1 MSHANRLAELRQ
13 RINQAFTQA
22 EPQAIYGLIATLGDY
37 DSQAIGACSQALI
50 AAVRAEHKQPGI
62 FDAFLHE
69 YSLNSDEGIV
79 LMSIAEAL
87 LRIPDSDTQNLFL
100 HDKLADADWSSHW
113 LHSESVAVNLASGG
127 LWMSGKMEALIRQR
141 VFAGL
146 LSRLGEPLIRTAIK
160 QAMQQMAE
168 HFVIAEDITTA
179 VEQAGRNPAYRYS
192 FDMLG
197 EAALTEDDAERYF
210 AAYRHAIV
218 TLAESA
224 NADLFANPGISIK
237 LSALYPRYEPLQYRY
252 AVPAISSK
260 LLALA
265 KQARAA
271 NISVTVDAEEA
282 ERLDMSLDIFA
293 AVYNDTALTGWP
305 GLGLAVQA
313 YQKRALAVID
323 WLAALAET
331 QQRSIP
337 IRLVKGAYWDSEI
350 KRAQENGWDDYPV
363 FTRKAATD
371 LSYLACARLIL
382 SRPEAFY
389 PQFATHNAHSVAA
402 ICEFG
407 KGHPGFEFQRLH
419 GMGSALYD
427 ELLIINPAPKYR
439 RSRAGGSPAAIL
451 DSRLHGNDESREFKG
466 RVNKQKQTHC
476 RIYAPVGSYRDL
488 LPYLVRRLLENG
500 ANTSFIN
507 QIENPAI
514 SAATLS
520 ADPLIQLNNVESKPL
535 AAPGDLFGKQR
546 KNARGLN
553 LSDPAVLQQL
563 QEDLAAMAERTW
575 QAAPIV
581 AGQQMPG
588 ERQPIYSPHDQ
599 QHLAGELVCSSPS
612 DIEQAL
618 RHASNAFED
627 WRLCPVEIRAGY
639 LNKAADLLEQQRTE
653 LLALCSREGG
663 RTLRDALA
671 EVREAVDLCR
681 YYAACAVEQFARP
694 RRLPGPTGEENLL
707 YQLGRGVFVCISPW
721 NFPMAI
727 FIGQIAAA
735 LVAGNTVIAKPA
747 LQTSLTAMA
756 CLRLLHRAGVPE
768 QVLQFLPGDGAEIGR
783 QLLSD
788 KRVAGVAFTG
798 SSATAQ
804 LINRQ
809 LANRNAAIASLI
821 AETGGQNVMIADS
834 SAHQEQLVADALHSA
849 FNSAGQRCSA
859 LRVLFLPVETADSII
874 ARLIGAMRLLRLGS
888 PLDMATDIGPIID
901 RRALNAL
908 HRHVEIL
915 KREAK
920 LLYQLPLPDGLAN
933 GCFFPPTLAEI
944 PALSLLEH
952 EVFGPILHI
961 VRYQANEL
969 AKVVEAIN
977 TTGYGLTLGIH
988 SRIDANMRYIRQ
1000 HARVGNI
1007 YINRNMIGAVVG
1019 VQPFGGMGLSGTGP
1033 KAGGPNYLQRFA
1045 NEQTL
1050 TTNLTAIGG
1059 NPWLLRK

>member
-1 MSHANRLAELRQ
+1 MNHANRLAELRQ
-13 RINQAFTQA
+13 RIDQVFTQT
-22 EPQAIYGLIATLGDY
+22 EPLAISRLIATLGDY

-50 AAVRAEHKQPGI
+50 AAVRAKHRHPGI
-62 FDAFLHE
+62 FAAFLHE

-100 HDKLADADWSSHW
+100 RDKLADADWHSHW
-113 LHSESVAVNLASGG
+113 LHSDSAAVNLASGG
-127 LWMSGKMEALIRQR
+127 LWISGKMEALVQQR
-141 VFAGL
+141 VFAGV

-179 VEQAGRNPAYRYS
+179 TEQAGRNPAYRYS

-210 AAYRHAIV
+210 AAYRHAIA

-224 NADLFANPGISIK
+224 EADLFANPGISIK
-237 LSALYPRYEPLQYRY
+237 LSALYPRYEPLQHRF

-265 KQARAA
+265 KLARAT

-293 AVYNDTALTGWP
+293 AVLNDTALAGWP
-305 GLGLAVQA
+305 GFGLAVQA
-313 YQKRALAVID
+313 YQKRAVVVIE
-323 WLAALAET
+323 WLTALAET
-331 QQRSIP
+331 QQRTIP

-371 LSYLACARLIL
+371 LSYLTCARLIL
-382 SRPEAFY
+382 SRPQAFY

-402 ICEFG
+402 VCEFG
-407 KGHPGFEFQRLH
+407 KNHPGFEFQRLH

-427 ELLIINPAPKYR
+427 ELFNQRLINC
-439 RSRAGGSPAAIL
+439 
-451 DSRLHGNDESREFKG
+451 
-466 RVNKQKQTHC
+466 RV
-476 RIYAPVGSYRDL
+476 YAPVGSYRDL

-507 QIENPAI
+507 QIENPAL
-514 SAATLS
+514 SAAMLS
-520 ADPLIQLNNVESKPL
+520 GDPLVQLNQVDSEPL
-535 AAPGDLFGKQR
+535 AVPSELLGKQR
-546 KNARGLN
+546 RNSQGLN
-553 LSDPAVLQQL
+553 LSNPAVLQQL
-563 QEDLAAMAERTW
+563 QQDLAARSHRSW
-575 QAAPIV
+575 QAAPLI
-581 AGQQMPG
+581 AGQQVRG
-588 ERQPIYSPHDQ
+588 EPHPVYSPHDR
-599 QHLAGELVCSSPS
+599 HSLIGEVVFSSAN
-612 DIEQAL
+612 DIDQAMQVTT
-618 RHASNAFED
+618 SAFNG
-627 WRLCPVEIRAGY
+627 WRLCPVETRAGY
-639 LNKAADLLEQQRTE
+639 LRKAADLLEQQRLEFVT
-653 LLALCSREGG
+653 LCVREGG
-663 RTLRDALA
+663 RTVRDSLT

-681 YYAACAVEQFARP
+681 YYAACAVEQFAQP
-694 RRLPGPTGEENLL
+694 QHLPGPTGEDN
-707 YQLGRGVFVCISPW
+707 QLFHFGRGVFVCISPW
-721 NFPMAI
+721 NFPIAI

-747 LQTSLTAMA
+747 LQTSLTGMA
-756 CLRLLHRAGVPE
+756 CVHLFHEAGIPE
-768 QVLQFLPGDGAEIGR
+768 NVLQFLPGDGAEIGR
-783 QLLSD
+783 HLLSD
-788 KRVAGVAFTG
+788 ERVAGVAFTG

-804 LINRQ
+804 HINRQ
-809 LANRNAAIASLI
+809 LASRNGAIATLI

-834 SAHQEQLVADALHSA
+834 SAHQEQLVADVLQSA

-859 LRVLFLPVETADSII
+859 LRVLFLPAETADSVI
-874 ARLIGAMRLLRLGS
+874 ARLIGAMRLLRIGS
-888 PLDMATDIGPIID
+888 PLDIASDVGPIID
-901 RRALNAL
+901 QRALTAL
-908 HRHVEIL
+908 LNHIEKL
-915 KREAK
+915 KCEAK
-920 LLYQLPLPDGLAN
+920 LLYQSPLSDDQAN
-933 GCFFPPTLAEI
+933 GWFFPPTLAEI
-944 PALSLLEH
+944 PALSLLEN

-961 VRYQANEL
+961 IRYPANEL
-969 AKVVEAIN
+969 AKAVEAIN
-977 TTGYGLTLGIH
+977 ATGYGLTLGIH
-988 SRIDANMRYIRQ
+988 SRINANMRYIQQ

-1007 YINRNMIGAVVG
+1007 YTNRNIIGAVVG

>member
-1 MSHANRLAELRQ
+1 MSNANRLAELRQ
-13 RINQAFTQA
+13 RINQVFTQA
-22 EPQAIYGLIATLGDY
+22 EPQAISGLIATLGDY
-37 DSQAIGACSQALI
+37 DSQAIGASSQALI
-50 AAVRAEHKQPGI
+50 EGVRTKHKQPSI
-62 FDAFLHE
+62 FEAFLHE
-69 YSLNSDEGIV
+69 YSLSSDEGIV

-100 HDKLADADWSSHW
+100 RDKLADADWYSHW
-113 LHSESVAVNLASGG
+113 LHSDSVAVNLASSA

-141 VFAGL
+141 VFASL
-146 LSRLGEPLIRTAIK
+146 LSRLGEPLVRTAIK
-160 QAMQQMAE
+160 QAMQQMAQ
-168 HFVIAEDITTA
+168 HFVIAEDITNA
-179 VEQAGRNPAYRYS
+179 IAQAGRNPAYRYS

-224 NADLFANPGISIK
+224 DADLFANPGISIK
-237 LSALYPRYEPLQYRY
+237 LSALYPRYEPLQHRY

-260 LLALA
+260 LLALV
-265 KQARAA
+265 KLARAA

-293 AVYNDTALTGWP
+293 AVFNDTALAGWP
-305 GLGLAVQA
+305 GFGLAVQA
-313 YQKRALAVID
+313 YQKRAVTVIE
-323 WLAALAET
+323 WLATVAEL
-331 QQRSIP
+331 QQRLIP

-363 FTRKAATD
+363 FSRKAASD

-382 SRPEAFY
+382 SKPQAFY
-389 PQFATHNAHSVAA
+389 PQFATHNAYSVAA

-427 ELLIINPAPKYR
+427 ELLNQRPIKC
-439 RSRAGGSPAAIL
+439 
-451 DSRLHGNDESREFKG
+451 
-466 RVNKQKQTHC
+466 RV
-476 RIYAPVGSYRDL
+476 YAPVGNYRDL

-507 QIENPAI
+507 QIENPAL
-514 SAATLS
+514 SAAVLS
-520 ADPLIQLNNVESKPL
+520 GDPSAQLSQVDSEPL
-535 AAPGDLFGKQR
+535 AVPSELFGAQR
-546 KNARGLN
+546 RNSQGLN
-553 LSDPAVLQQL
+553 LSNPEVLEQL
-563 QEDLAAMAERTW
+563 QRDLAAMSDHNW
-575 QAAPIV
+575 QAAPLV
-581 AGQQMPG
+581 AGRQVWG
-588 ERQPIYSPHDQ
+588 ERHPVYSPYDRHS
-599 QHLAGELVCSSPS
+599 LVGEVVFSSPI
-612 DIEQAL
+612 DIKQAL
-618 RHASNAFED
+618 QQAASAFNA
-627 WRLCPVEIRAGY
+627 WRLCPVETRAGY
-639 LNKAADLLEQQRTE
+639 LRKAADLLEQQRLEMT
-653 LLALCSREGG
+653 ALCIREGG
-663 RTLRDALA
+663 RTVRDALS

-681 YYAACAVEQFARP
+681 YYAACAVEQFAQP
-694 RRLPGPTGEENLL
+694 LRLPGPTGEDN
-707 YQLGRGVFVCISPW
+707 QLFQVGRGVFVCISPW
-721 NFPMAI
+721 NFPIAI

-735 LVAGNTVIAKPA
+735 LAAGNTVIAKPA
-747 LQTSLTAMA
+747 LQTSLTGMA
-756 CLRLLHRAGVPE
+756 CVRLLLEAGIPE
-768 QVLQFLPGDGAEIGR
+768 NVLQFLPGDGAEIGR

-788 KRVAGVAFTG
+788 ERVAGVAFTG
-798 SSATAQ
+798 SGATAQ
-804 LINRQ
+804 FINRQ
-809 LANRNAAIASLI
+809 LAERDSAIATLI

-834 SAHQEQLVADALHSA
+834 SAHQEQLVADALQSA

-859 LRVLFLPVETADSII
+859 LRVLFLPEETAEDVI

-888 PLDMATDIGPIID
+888 PLDIATDVGPIID
-901 RRALNAL
+901 RHALAKLLNHIEKL
-908 HRHVEIL
+908 N
-915 KREAK
+915 REAK
-920 LLYQLPLPDGLAN
+920 LLFQLPVPDDLIN

-944 PALSLLEH
+944 PALSLLEQ

-961 VRYQANEL
+961 IRYPANEL

-977 TTGYGLTLGIH
+977 ASGYGLTLGIH
-988 SRIDANMRYIRQ
+988 SRINANMRYIQQ

-1033 KAGGPNYLQRFA
+1033 KAGGPHYLQRFA
-1045 NEQTL
+1045 NEQTV

>member
-1 MSHANRLAELRQ
+1 MSNANRLAELRQ
-13 RINQAFTQA
+13 CINQVFTQA
-22 EPQAIYGLIATLGDY
+22 EPQAVSSLITALGDY
-37 DSQAIGACSQALI
+37 DSQAISVYAQTLVE
-50 AAVRAEHKQPGI
+50 AVRAKHKHPGI
-62 FDAFLHE
+62 FEAFLHE

-87 LRIPDSDTQNLFL
+87 LRIPDNDTQNLFL
-100 HDKLADADWSSHW
+100 RDKLADADWYSHW
-113 LHSESVAVNLASGG
+113 LHSNSVAVNLASSA
-127 LWMSGKMEALIRQR
+127 LWMSGKMAGLIRQR
-141 VFAGL
+141 VFDGL
-146 LSRLGEPLIRTAIK
+146 LNRLGEPLIRSAIK
-160 QAMQQMAE
+160 QAMRQMAE
-168 HFVIAEDITTA
+168 HFVIAEDITAA

-197 EAALTEDDAERYF
+197 EAALTEEDAEHYF
-210 AAYRHAIV
+210 AAYRYAIE

-224 NADLFANPGISIK
+224 NADLFSNPGISIK

-260 LLALA
+260 LLSLA
-265 KQARAA
+265 KLARAA

-282 ERLDMSLDIFA
+282 ERLDRSLDIFT
-293 AVYNDTALTGWP
+293 AVSSDPALSGWP
-305 GLGLAVQA
+305 GFGLAVQA
-313 YQKRALAVID
+313 YQKRAMAVIE
-323 WLAALAET
+323 WLAALAESR
-331 QQRSIP
+331 QRIIP

-350 KRAQENGWDDYPV
+350 KRAQENGVDDYPV

-382 SRPEAFY
+382 SRPRAFY
-389 PQFATHNAHSVAA
+389 PQFATHNAQSVAA

-419 GMGSALYD
+419 GMGTALYD
-427 ELLIINPAPKYR
+427 ELLNRNRQTIPC
-439 RSRAGGSPAAIL
+439 
-451 DSRLHGNDESREFKG
+451 
-466 RVNKQKQTHC
+466 RV
-476 RIYAPVGSYRDL
+476 YAPVGGYREL

-507 QIENPAI
+507 QIENPQI
-514 SAATLS
+514 STAMLS
-520 ADPLIQLNNVESKPL
+520 GDPLVQLNQVKSKPL
-535 AAPGDLFGKQR
+535 TVPGDLFGAQR
-546 KNARGLN
+546 RNSQGLN
-553 LSDPAVLQQL
+553 LSDPEVLQQL
-563 QEDLAAMAERTW
+563 QQDLAATSDHTW
-575 QAAPIV
+575 QAAPLI
-581 AGQQMPG
+581 AGQQIRG
-588 ERQPIYSPHDQ
+588 EPHPIYSPHDRYR
-599 QHLAGELVCSSPS
+599 LVGEVVFSSQG

-618 RHASNAFED
+618 QTAASAFND
-627 WRLCPVEIRAGY
+627 WRLCPVDIRAGY
-639 LNKAADLLEQQRTE
+639 LRKVADLLEQQRPE
-653 LLALCSREGG
+653 LVALCVREGG
-663 RTLRDALA
+663 RTVRDALS

-681 YYAACAVEQFARP
+681 YYAACAIEQFAQLQQ
-694 RRLPGPTGEENLL
+694 LPGPTGEDN
-707 YQLGRGVFVCISPW
+707 QLFNVGRGVFVCISPW
-721 NFPMAI
+721 NFPIAI

-735 LVAGNTVIAKPA
+735 LAAGNTVIAKPA

-756 CLRLLHRAGVPE
+756 CLRLLQNAGVPE
-768 QVLQFLPGDGAEIGR
+768 KVLQFLPGDGAEIGQR
-783 QLLSD
+783 LLSD
-788 KRVAGVAFTG
+788 ERVAGVAFTG
-798 SSATAQ
+798 SSATAR

-809 LANRNAAIASLI
+809 LAKRDGAIATLI
-821 AETGGQNVMIADS
+821 AETGGQNAMIADS
-834 SAHQEQLVADALHSA
+834 SAHQEQLVADTLQSA

-859 LRVLFLPVETADSII
+859 LRVLFLPEAIADSVI

-888 PLDMATDIGPIID
+888 PLDIATDVGPIID
-901 RRALNAL
+901 QRALAAL
-908 HRHVEIL
+908 LNHIEKL

-920 LLYQLPLPDGLAN
+920 LLYQLPLPADLAD

-944 PALSLLEH
+944 PALSLLEQ

-977 TTGYGLTLGIH
+977 AGGYGLTLGIH
-988 SRIDANMRYIRQ
+988 SRINTNMRYIQQ

-1007 YINRNMIGAVVG
+1007 YINRNVIGAVVG

-1050 TTNLTAIGG
+1050 STNLTAIGG

>member
-1 MSHANRLAELRQ
+1 MSNANRLTELRQ
-13 RINQAFTQA
+13 CINQVFTQA
-22 EPQAIYGLIATLGDY
+22 EPQAISGLIATLGDY
-37 DSQAIGACSQALI
+37 DSQAIGAYSQALI
-50 AAVRAEHKQPGI
+50 EAVRAKHKQPGI
-62 FDAFLHE
+62 FEAFLHE

-87 LRIPDSDTQNLFL
+87 LRIPDRDTQNLFL
-100 HDKLADADWSSHW
+100 RDKLADADWHAHW
-113 LHSESVAVNLASGG
+113 LHSDSLPVNLASGS
-127 LWMSGKMEALIRQR
+127 LWIGGKMEALIRQR
-141 VFAGL
+141 VFDGL
-146 LSRLGEPLIRTAIK
+146 LSRLGEALIRAAIK
-160 QAMQQMAE
+160 QAMQQMAK
-168 HFVIAEDITTA
+168 HFVIAEDITAA

-252 AVPAISSK
+252 AVPAISNK
-260 LLALA
+260 LLVLA
-265 KQARAA
+265 KLALAA

-282 ERLDMSLDIFA
+282 ERLDMSLDIFT
-293 AVYNDTALTGWP
+293 AVSSDPALTGWP
-305 GLGLAVQA
+305 GFGLAVQA
-313 YQKRALAVID
+313 YQKRAEAVIE
-323 WLAALAET
+323 WLAALAESQLRT
-331 QQRSIP
+331 IP

-363 FTRKAATD
+363 YTRKAATD

-382 SRPEAFY
+382 SRPQAFY

-407 KGHPGFEFQRLH
+407 KDHPGFEFQRLH

-427 ELLIINPAPKYR
+427 ELLNQRP
-439 RSRAGGSPAAIL
+439 
-451 DSRLHGNDESREFKG
+451 
-466 RVNKQKQTHC
+466 THC
-476 RIYAPVGSYRDL
+476 RVYAPVGGYREL

-507 QIENPAI
+507 QIEDPQI
-514 SAATLS
+514 STAMLS
-520 ADPLIQLNNVESKPL
+520 VDPLIQFNQVESKPL
-535 AAPGDLFGKQR
+535 AVPDDLFGAQR
-546 KNARGLN
+546 RNSQGLN
-553 LSDPAVLQQL
+553 LSNPEVLQQL
-563 QEDLAAMAERTW
+563 QQDLAAMSDHAW
-575 QAAPIV
+575 QAAPLI
-581 AGQQMPG
+581 AGQQIRSEPH
-588 ERQPIYSPHDQ
+588 PVYSPHDR
-599 QHLAGELVCSSPS
+599 HSLVGEVVFSSQS

-618 RHASNAFED
+618 QQATSAFND
-627 WRLCPVEIRAGY
+627 WRLCPVGTRAGY
-639 LNKAADLLEQQRTE
+639 LRNAADLFEQQRLE
-653 LLALCSREGG
+653 LAALCIREGG
-663 RTLRDALA
+663 RTVRDALA

-681 YYAACAVEQFARP
+681 YYAACAVEQFAQP
-694 RRLPGPTGEENLL
+694 QRLPGPTGEDN
-707 YQLGRGVFVCISPW
+707 QLFQIGRGVFVCISPW
-721 NFPMAI
+721 NFPIAI

-747 LQTSLTAMA
+747 LQTSLTGMA
-756 CLRLLHRAGVPE
+756 CVRLLREAGIPE
-768 QVLQFLPGDGAEIGR
+768 NVLQFLPGDGAEIGR
-783 QLLSD
+783 HLLSD
-788 KRVAGVAFTG
+788 GRIAGVAFTG
-798 SSATAQ
+798 SGATAR

-809 LANRNAAIASLI
+809 LADRHGAIAALI

-834 SAHQEQLVADALHSA
+834 SAHQEQLVADALQSA

-859 LRVLFLPVETADSII
+859 LRVLFLPTDIADSVIT
-874 ARLIGAMRLLRLGS
+874 RLIGAMRLLRVGS
-888 PLDMATDIGPIID
+888 PLDIASDVGPIID
-901 RRALNAL
+901 QRALNAL
-908 HRHVEIL
+908 NKHIETL

-920 LLYQLPLPDGLAN
+920 LLYQLPLPADLAD

-944 PALSLLEH
+944 PALSFLDH

-977 TTGYGLTLGIH
+977 SSGYGLTLGIH
-988 SRIDANMRYIRQ
+988 SRISATMRYIRQ

-1050 TTNLTAIGG
+1050 STNLTAIGG

>member
-13 RINQAFTQA
+13 HINQVFTQA
-22 EPQAIYGLIATLGDY
+22 EPQAISGLIATLGDY
-37 DSQAIGACSQALI
+37 DSQAISACSQALI
-50 AAVRAEHKQPGI
+50 EAVRAKHKQPGI
-62 FDAFLHE
+62 FKAFLYE

-100 HDKLADADWSSHW
+100 RDKLADADWYSHW
-113 LHSESVAVNLASGG
+113 LHSDSVAVNLASSA
-127 LWMSGKMEALIRQR
+127 LWVSGKMEALVQQR
-141 VFAGL
+141 VFAGV

-168 HFVIAEDITTA
+168 HFVIAEDITSA
-179 VEQAGRNPAYRYS
+179 IAQGGRNPAYRYS

-197 EAALTEDDAERYF
+197 EAALTEEDAERYF
-210 AAYRHAIV
+210 AAYRQAIE

-237 LSALYPRYEPLQYRY
+237 LSALYPRYEPLQHRC

-265 KQARAA
+265 KLARAA

-293 AVYNDTALTGWP
+293 AVFNDMALAGWP
-305 GLGLAVQA
+305 GFGLAVQA
-313 YQKRALAVID
+313 YQKRAVAVID
-323 WLAALAET
+323 WLAVLAET
-331 QQRSIP
+331 QQRIIP

-382 SRPEAFY
+382 SKPQAFY
-389 PQFATHNAHSVAA
+389 PQFATHNAYSVAA

-419 GMGSALYD
+419 GMGSGLYD
-427 ELLIINPAPKYR
+427 ELLNQRPIKC
-439 RSRAGGSPAAIL
+439 
-451 DSRLHGNDESREFKG
+451 
-466 RVNKQKQTHC
+466 RV
-476 RIYAPVGSYRDL
+476 YAPVGNYRDL

-507 QIENPAI
+507 QIENPALS
-514 SAATLS
+514 SAMLS
-520 ADPLIQLNNVESKPL
+520 GDPSAQLNQVDSEPL
-535 AAPGDLFGKQR
+535 AVPSELFGAQR
-546 KNARGLN
+546 RNSQGLN
-553 LSDPAVLQQL
+553 LSNPEVLQQL
-563 QEDLAAMAERTW
+563 QQDLAAMSDHKL
-575 QAAPIV
+575 QAAPMV
-581 AGQQMPG
+581 AGRQTPG
-588 ERQPIYSPHDQ
+588 EPHPVYSPHDR
-599 QHLAGELVCSSPS
+599 HRLVGEVVFSSQS

-618 RHASNAFED
+618 QQAASAFND
-627 WRLCPVEIRAGY
+627 WRLCPVATRAGY
-639 LNKAADLLEQQRTE
+639 LRKAADLLEQQRLE
-653 LLALCSREGG
+653 MVALCIREGG
-663 RTLRDALA
+663 RTLLDALA

-681 YYAACAVEQFARP
+681 YYAACAVEQFAQP
-694 RRLPGPTGEENLL
+694 QQLPGPTGEDNQLL
-707 YQLGRGVFVCISPW
+707 QIERGVFVCISPW
-721 NFPMAI
+721 NFPIAI

-735 LVAGNTVIAKPA
+735 LAAGNTVIAKPA
-747 LQTSLTAMA
+747 LQTSLTGMA
-756 CLRLLHRAGVPE
+756 CLRLLHSAGVPE

-783 QLLSD
+783 HLLSD
-788 KRVAGVAFTG
+788 ERVSGVAFTG
-798 SSATAQ
+798 SVATAQ
-804 LINRQ
+804 HINRQ
-809 LANRNAAIASLI
+809 LANRSCAIASLI

-834 SAHQEQLVADALHSA
+834 SAHQEQLVADALLSA

-859 LRVLFLPVETADSII
+859 LRVLFLPEAIADSVI

-888 PLDMATDIGPIID
+888 PMDIATDVGPIID
-901 RRALNAL
+901 RHALAKLLN
-908 HRHVEIL
+908 HIEKL
-915 KREAK
+915 KHEAK
-920 LLYQLPLPDGLAN
+920 LLYQLPIPPNLAD
-933 GCFFPPTLAEI
+933 GCFFSPTLAEI
-944 PALSLLEH
+944 PALSFLDH

-977 TTGYGLTLGIH
+977 ASGYGLTLGIH
-988 SRIDANMRYIRQ
+988 SRINANMRYIQQ

-1033 KAGGPNYLQRFA
+1033 KAGGPHYLQRFA
-1045 NEQTL
+1045 NEQTV

>member
-1 MSHANRLAELRQ
+1 MSHANRLAELRR
-13 RINQAFTQA
+13 RINHAFTQA
-22 EPQAIYGLIATLGDY
+22 EPQAVSGLIATLGDY
-37 DSQAIGACSQALI
+37 DSQAVGTYSQALI
-50 AAVRAEHKQPGI
+50 EAVRAKHKQPGI

-100 HDKLADADWSSHW
+100 RDKLADADWYSHW
-113 LHSESVAVNLASGG
+113 LRSDSVAVNLASGG
-127 LWMSGKMEALIRQR
+127 LWISGKMEALIRQR

-237 LSALYPRYEPLQYRY
+237 LSALYPRYEPLQYRH
-252 AVPAISSK
+252 AVPAISNK
-260 LLALA
+260 LLALV

-293 AVYNDTALTGWP
+293 AVYNDTALAGWQ
-305 GLGLAVQA
+305 GFGLAVQA
-313 YQKRALAVID
+313 YQKRALAVIE
-323 WLAALAET
+323 WLVALTET
-331 QQRSIP
+331 QQRTIP

-350 KRAQENGWDDYPV
+350 KRAQENGWNDYPV
-363 FTRKAATD
+363 FTCKAATD
-371 LSYLACARLIL
+371 LSYLACARLIQ
-382 SRPEAFY
+382 SRPQAFY

-407 KGHPGFEFQRLH
+407 KGHSGFEFQRLH

-427 ELLIINPAPKYR
+427 ELLSERP
-439 RSRAGGSPAAIL
+439 
-451 DSRLHGNDESREFKG
+451 
-466 RVNKQKQTHC
+466 THC
-476 RIYAPVGSYRDL
+476 RVYAPVGGYREL

-507 QIENPAI
+507 QIEDPNI
-514 SAATLS
+514 SAASLS
-520 ADPLIQLNNVESKPL
+520 GDPLTGLNRFDAKPL
-535 AAPGDLFGKQR
+535 VVPVDLFDAQR
-546 KNARGLN
+546 RNSQGLN
-553 LSDPAVLQQL
+553 LSNPEVLEQL
-563 QEDLAAMAERTW
+563 QRDLAEASDRNW
-575 QAAPIV
+575 SAAPLV
-581 AGQQMPG
+581 AGRQVQG
-588 ERQPIYSPHDQ
+588 EQHPIYSPYDQ
-599 QHLAGELVCSSPS
+599 HSLVGHVVFSCQS

-618 RHASNAFED
+618 HQAARAFND
-627 WRLCPVEIRAGY
+627 WRLCPVETRAGY
-639 LNKAADLLEQQRTE
+639 LHKTADLLEQQRLE
-653 LLALCSREGG
+653 LVALCIREGG
-663 RTLRDALA
+663 RTVRDALS

-681 YYAACAVEQFARP
+681 YYTACAVEQFAQP
-694 RRLPGPTGEENLL
+694 RQLPGPTGEDN
-707 YQLGRGVFVCISPW
+707 QLFQVGRGVFACISPW
-721 NFPMAI
+721 NFPIAI

-747 LQTSLTAMA
+747 LQTSLTGMA
-756 CLRLLHRAGVPE
+756 CIRLLLEAGIPE
-768 QVLQFLPGDGAEIGR
+768 NVLQFLPGDGAEIGR
-783 QLLSD
+783 HLLSD
-788 KRVAGVAFTG
+788 ERVAGVAFTG

-809 LANRNAAIASLI
+809 LADRHGAIATLI

-834 SAHQEQLVADALHSA
+834 SAHQEQLVADALQSA

-859 LRVLFLPVETADSII
+859 LRVLFLPVETADSVI

-888 PLDMATDIGPIID
+888 PLDIATDIGPIID
-901 RRALNAL
+901 QRALSAL
-908 HRHVEIL
+908 YKHIEKL
-915 KREAK
+915 KREAT
-920 LLYQLPLPDGLAN
+920 LLYQLPLPDDLAK
-933 GCFFPPTLAEI
+933 GWFFPPTLAEI
-944 PALSLLEH
+944 PALSFLEH

-977 TTGYGLTLGIH
+977 ATGYGLTLGIH
-988 SRIDANMRYIRQ
+988 SRINANMRYIQQ
-1000 HARVGNI
+1000 HARVGNV

-1033 KAGGPNYLQRFA
+1033 KAGGPHYLQRFT